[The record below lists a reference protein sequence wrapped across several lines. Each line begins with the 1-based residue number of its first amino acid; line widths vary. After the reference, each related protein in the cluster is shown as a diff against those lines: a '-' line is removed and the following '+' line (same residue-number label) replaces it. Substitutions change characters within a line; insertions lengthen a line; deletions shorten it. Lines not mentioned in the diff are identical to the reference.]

1 MSNSDAD
8 ILKRVPPQNLDA
20 EQSVLG
26 AILHDNDAMTN
37 AVEIVSPEDF
47 YRERH
52 REIFRAMVDLIEHKK
67 PVDAIMLSEL
77 LRTKGALEAIG
88 GSGYIADLAAFVPTA
103 GNVVH
108 YARTVR
114 EKAVLRLLGS
124 VATEIASSAYDS
136 PLDVPGFLADAES
149 CIAAVT
155 RLDIGA
161 PEQSLSDAVRDVLRS
176 LERGELAGVSSGFPN
191 LDKNLSAG
199 GFARGDL
206 NIIAG
211 TTSVGKTT
219 LAANIAVRV
228 QRGGTL
234 FFSVEMSRD
243 QIIRRM
249 IADLGFVDW
258 AAIARRRPPL
268 PEDYE
273 AGQIAH
279 GAERLLELSIEIL
292 HRRELT
298 PSMVRREARL
308 SLQKFNGQLD
318 LIVVDYLQLMDAD
331 PDERRRRDRRDLEI
345 GSITKALKS
354 IASEFKCPVL
364 LLSQLNREAAKT
376 ESGEPELW
384 HLRDSGSIEQDADV
398 VIFLWE
404 PRDKSNSNLIDWKIA
419 KQRNGSKVQ
428 LDSLHL
434 EAEFT
439 RFRDQ

>member
-1 MSNSDAD
+1 VSNSDAD

-26 AILHDNDAMTN
+26 AILLDNDAIN
-37 AVEIVSPEDF
+37 WALEIVSPEDF
-47 YRERH
+47 YREMH
-52 REIFRAMVDLIEHKK
+52 REIFRAMVDLTEHNK
-67 PVDAIMLSEL
+67 PVDAIMLSDL

-88 GSGYIADLAAFVPTA
+88 GASYIAELAAVVPTA
-103 GNVVH
+103 ENVVH

-124 VATEIASSAYDS
+124 VATQIASRAFDS
-136 PLDVPGFLADAES
+136 PLDVRSFLADAES

-161 PEQSLSDAVRDVLRS
+161 REQSLADAVRDVLRS

-191 LDKNLSAG
+191 LDKNLSPG

-228 QRGGTL
+228 PRGGTL

-249 IADLGFVDW
+249 IADLGLVDW
-258 AAIARRRPPL
+258 AAIARRRPSL

-308 SLQKFNGQLD
+308 SLQNFNGKLD
-318 LIVVDYLQLMDAD
+318 LIVIDYLQLMDAD

-384 HLRDSGSIEQDADV
+384 HLRESGSIEQDADV

-404 PRDKSNSNLIDWKIA
+404 PRDKSNPNLINWKIA

-428 LDSLHL
+428 LNSLRF
-434 EAEFT
+434 EGEFT
-439 RFRDQ
+439 RFREQ